1 MTERP
6 WGVWPPPEQR
16 DIPPLVNDR
25 CQSQVSTASKTL
37 PGPRAL
43 HTTLTLEASPTGSC
57 VIIPAH
63 AGRSVFKSHREACRH
78 RPALGQMS

>member
-6 WGVWPPPEQR
+6 CGLPQSRGTV
-16 DIPPLVNDR
+16 PPLVNDR

-37 PGPRAL
+37 PGPHAL
-43 HTTLTLEASPTGSC
+43 CTTSTLEASPTGSC

-63 AGRSVFKSHREACRH
+63 AGRSVFQSHREACRH
-78 RPALGQMS
+78 RPALGQEMS